1 MCGAQGDTWEMVRIE
16 VYTCEMVKVESYI
29 CEMVRV

>member
-1 MCGAQGDTWEMVRIE
+1 MCGAQGDTWEMVKR
-16 VYTCEMVKVESYI
+16 YTWEMVKVESYI